1 MDQLQMIFTFKTL
14 IVGLALLAGSIMDIR
29 TRRIHDEIWMIM
41 LAACIPLLGWEMWLK
56 GASDSP
62 ITMLS
67 LLLPIGG
74 MVFVLFG
81 YPEPRKALNGSAMD
95 IFFMIVY
102 TACIAGPVIA
112 FINGDRGLF
121 IPIGVT
127 FVFMIVYFILYQVP
141 IGGTR
146 IIHGGADAK
155 CLMALAAIFPWYIH
169 GLTYSIGPFYE
180 IIEEFSAFGW
190 VFPIHLSVL
199 FNGAVI
205 TAVVLFLILPVMN
218 ILRKDLSFPRMFT
231 SYRKEVDG
239 IAGKHVWIFLEYKV
253 KKKVEPTEMV
263 ERRLKELGQ
272 DKVWVTP
279 KIPFILSLFIGFLAQ
294 ITIGNIVAI
303 LFLQI

>member
-1 MDQLQMIFTFKTL
+1 MIFTCKSL
-14 IVGLALLAGSIMDIR
+14 IVGIVLLAGSIMDIR
-29 TRRIHDEIWMIM
+29 TRRIHDETWMVM

-62 ITMLS
+62 VTLLA

-81 YPEPRKALNGSAMD
+81 YPEPGKALKGSAVD

-102 TACIAGPVIA
+102 TACIIGPIMA
-112 FINGDRGLF
+112 FINGDRALF

-127 FVFMIVYFILYQVP
+127 FVFMIVYFTLYQVP

-169 GLTYSIGPFYE
+169 GLVYSIGPFYGV
-180 IIEEFSAFGW
+180 IEEFPAFGW
-190 VFPIHLSVL
+190 IFPIHLSVL
-199 FNGAVI
+199 FNGAVV
-205 TAVVLFLILPVMN
+205 TAAVLFLILPVMN

-231 SYRKEVDG
+231 SYRKDVDG
-239 IAGKHVWIFLEYKV
+239 ITGKHVWIILEHKL
-253 KKKVEPTEMV
+253 KKKVEPTDII

-272 DKVWVTP
+272 DRVWVTP
-279 KIPFILSLFIGFLAQ
+279 KIPFILSLFIGFAIQ
-294 ITIGNIVAI
+294 ILIGNIVAI